1 MKIEVLGTGCHDC
14 VVLDLLVAK
23 VLQKLGITG
32 AEVARVS
39 EERHIMRY
47 MTLDAI
53 PGLVIDGKLVSARAV
68 PDEATLTAWFK
79 EARSAE
85 ASARG

>member
-1 MKIEVLGTGCHDC
+1 MKIEILGTGCHDC
-14 VVLDLLVAK
+14 VVLDLLVGK
-23 VLQKLGITG
+23 VLQELGIAD

-47 MTLDAI
+47 ITLDAI
-53 PGLVIDGKLVSARAV
+53 PGLVINGKLLIARAV
-68 PDEATLTAWFK
+68 PDEATLTTWLK

-85 ASARG
+85 ASARR

>member
-1 MKIEVLGTGCHDC
+1 MRIEILGTGCHDC
-14 VVLDLLVAK
+14 VVLDLLVAR

-39 EERHIMRY
+39 DERQIMRY
-47 MTLDAI
+47 ITLDAI

-68 PDEATLTAWFK
+68 PDEVTLTTWLE
-79 EARSAE
+79 EAHSAE
-85 ASARG
+85 ASAPR